1 MSKSSSQSISLSR
14 LSLIIGILGLL
25 ILAGG
30 VGFNHL
36 KDFKD
41 LTELMRV
48 LGSILLGIA
57 LAGYITA
64 RRQAIYGFSQS
75 RQARFGSQ
83 AVILS
88 LSFIGIVALL
98 NYLGMR
104 HPLRLDLTEN
114 KSFTLSAQTS
124 RILKNLKEP
133 VKATAFYKVTNP
145 MRQEMVNLLE
155 TYRDQAGGKLKI
167 EFVDPER
174 QPGIALRYGI
184 STSDVIILERG
195 NLRKTVTGT
204 QEQDVTNALLGVSR
218 EKKPVVYFLQGH
230 GEMDPED
237 FDPAK
242 GLSSVKQALESE
254 NYQVS
259 KLYLQASGGKVP
271 ADASALVIAGPDK
284 ALTSPE
290 RQAVADYLSKR
301 PGRVLLLL
309 RPQVQ
314 TGLESVVAQYGVQV
328 GNNLVIDAGRN
339 IQNDVSAPAVT
350 EYAAH
355 PITKDLLSTI
365 AFFPLVRSVELRNPP
380 PQVNGL
386 ELFKSSSD
394 SWAENNVKANMLV
407 KKDPQDAVGPLSLAV
422 ALSIDTSSGT
432 KVGAENIQKDQA
444 RLVVFGNATF
454 ASNGFARLLGN
465 GDLLLNSIA
474 WLAEQDDLISIRA
487 KATRDTKLELTNQ
500 QNQWVFYISV
510 VGMPLL
516 MLMLGAFVWWKRR

>member
-1 MSKSSSQSISLSR
+1 MSNTSSQSHSLAR
-14 LSLIIGILGLL
+14 LSLIIGVLGLL
-25 ILAGG
+25 ILVGG
-30 VGFNHL
+30 IGLNN
-36 KDFKD
+36 FKD
-41 LTELMRV
+41 LQNLAELMRV
-48 LGSILLGIA
+48 LGGILLGIGT
-57 LAGYITA
+57 AGLITA

-104 HPLRLDLTEN
+104 HPLRWDLTEN
-114 KSFTLSAQTS
+114 KSFTLSAQTT

-133 VKATAFYKVTNP
+133 VKVTAFYKVSNS
-145 MRQEMVNLLE
+145 MRQEMINLLE
-155 TYRDQAGGKLKI
+155 SYRDQANGKLTI

-184 STSDVIILERG
+184 STSDVVILERG
-195 NLRKTVTGT
+195 TLRKTVTGT

-218 EKKPVVYFLQGH
+218 EKKPIVYFLQGH
-230 GEMDPED
+230 GELDPED

-242 GLSSVKQALESE
+242 GLSGVKQALEGE

-284 ALTSPE
+284 ALTPPE
-290 RQAVADYLSKR
+290 RQAVADYLGKR

-314 TGLESVVAQYGVQV
+314 TGLESVVAKYGVQV

-350 EYAAH
+350 EYASH

-365 AFFPLVRSVELRNPP
+365 AFFPLVRSVQLISPP

-386 ELFKSSSD
+386 ELFRSSSD
-394 SWAENNVKANMLV
+394 SWAESNLKANMLV
-407 KKDPQDAVGPLSLAV
+407 KKDPQDTVGPLALAV
-422 ALSIDTSSGT
+422 ALSIDISPEA
-432 KVGAENIQKDQA
+432 KVGAANIQKSQA
-444 RLVVFGNATF
+444 RLVVFGNASF

-465 GDLLLNSIA
+465 GDLLLNSLA
-474 WLAEQDDLISIRA
+474 WLAEQEDLISIRA
-487 KATRDTKLELTNQ
+487 KDTRDTKLELTNQ
-500 QNQWVFYISV
+500 QNQMVFYVSV

-516 MLMLGAFVWWKRR
+516 MLLLGIFVWWKRR